1 MSEELFSEISIW
13 VTGVCLAIVTPRQF
27 AATAMFEHEG
37 DHVDVRACRFARAD
51 DRGVYQ
57 T

>member
-37 DHVDVRACRFARAD
+37 DHVDVRACMSLCQS
-51 DRGVYQ
+51 G
-57 T
+57 